1 VSASAI
7 EVADLG
13 VVPYGDALELQA
25 RLRELRLAGETG
37 DLLLLLQHPP
47 VYTRG
52 RRSDPSELPLGEERY
67 RERGIDVVAVRRGG
81 RVTYHG
87 PGQLVAYP
95 VLATRDVPALVAA
108 LEAAMVAVAR
118 EHGVDAHGRSD
129 EAIELTG
136 AWTADGSK
144 LGAVGLHVSRGVTTH
159 GLALNLVTDLRP
171 FGWIVPC
178 GLTAPVS
185 SLARERGAPDL
196 ADDPGLDHEPLVRA
210 AGATLATALG
220 ATLERPLRSVPAAE
234 AWRRAG
240 LEPVRVPSAVP
251 RWAAGDAPAT

>member
-1 VSASAI
+1 MSAPAI

-13 VVPYGDALELQA
+13 VVPYADALELQS
-25 RLRELRLAGETG
+25 RLRERRLADETG

-52 RRSDPSELPLGEERY
+52 RRSDPSELPLGEDRY

-95 VLATRDVPALVAA
+95 VLAVRDVPALVAA
-108 LEAAMVAVAR
+108 LEASMVAVAH
-118 EHGVDAHGRSD
+118 EQGVDAHGRSD

-136 AWTADGSK
+136 AWTADGRK

-171 FGWIVPC
+171 FEWIVPC

-185 SLARERGAPDL
+185 SLARERGVRDL
-196 ADDPGLDHEPLVRA
+196 ADDPDLDHEPLVRA
-210 AGATLATALG
+210 AGATLATALAG
-220 ATLERPLRSVPAAE
+220 ALGRPLRPVPAEE

-240 LEPVRVPSAVP
+240 LEPVRVPSEAP
-251 RWAAGDAPAT
+251 RWAAGDARAS